1 MWPKFIHDVKV
12 ASKYPFKKLTFS
24 RLAMRSKSSPPAAYS
39 RTMKISDWVS
49 MNSNS
54 LIVCGLL
61 NLLNILSSRLTFS
74 KTPYCLIFFLFRILI
89 ATLWPVC
96 SWNAT
101 MKNRCYKKWL
111 FYLLLTFPK
120 EPLPKFLANLYWPIL
135 ISFIDILF
143 WVQK

>member
-1 MWPKFIHDVKV
+1 MRI
-12 ASKYPFKKLTFS
+12 KKLTFS

-54 LIVCGLL
+54 LIVWGLL
-61 NLLNILSSRLTFS
+61 NLLKILSSRLTFS
-74 KTPYCLIFFLFRILI
+74 KTPYYLIFFLFRILM
-89 ATLWPVC
+89 ATLCPVC

-101 MKNRCYKKWL
+101 IKHVL
-111 FYLLLTFPK
+111 LEFHFSYLLLTFPK

-135 ISFIDILF
+135 ISFIDIFILSANYF
-143 WVQK
+143 LKFIKL